1 MIAGMTFPDRHLT
14 EGEVVVAKFRPHW
27 RMLFLPIVWVV
38 LAAAAIVLVY
48 RVIPPDDST
57 VDLITAGVLVL
68 ALIPLAVMPFIS
80 WWFTLYILTDERLI
94 TRQGVIARSGIE
106 IPLENISN
114 VLFEQ
119 SVIERMLRSGDLL
132 VESAGESGQSE
143 FNDIPQPEEFQ
154 ALLYKT
160 REERAKHLGQPP
172 VAPVVAAPDVTARLE
187 QLSRLHREGTIND
200 EEFTA
205 QRQKLL
211 DQI

>member
-1 MIAGMTFPDRHLT
+1 MSFPDRHLT

-27 RMLFLPIVWVV
+27 RLLFMPIVWVV
-38 LAAAAIVLVY
+38 LAAAAIVVVY
-48 RVIPPDDST
+48 LEEVPPRDST
-57 VDLITAGVLVL
+57 IDLITAGVIVL